1 MKVKNLN
8 TYDYIMIW
16 GAGQQFQS
24 RFRNQ
29 FKVDY
34 LIDKKCEKKDKE
46 TMVGIR

>member
-24 RFRNQ
+24 RFRNGG
-29 FKVDY
+29 DSA
-34 LIDKKCEKKDKE
+34 DRTHRTSKDLQ
-46 TMVGIR
+46 